1 MSLKIMPAIGIFPF
15 IFLLG
20 SCTTDPYDLYKK
32 MTKVDSHVHIRTE
45 HTDIMEFAE
54 KEGFKF
60 LNVSTGSGSQAEI
73 DRQNHYA
80 RMMHEKYPENFSYIT
95 TFSMENFE
103 KPAWAEEV
111 IQKLRQD
118 FEQGAIGVKVWKDI
132 GMTFRD
138 SLGRFIFIDDPR
150 FDPIFDFI
158 AGNDKTV
165 IAHIGEPKDCWLPL
179 DSMHLNNHRNYYRA
193 HPEYHMY
200 LHPDYPSYDEIITSR
215 DNLLARHPDL
225 RLVGAHLG
233 SLEWSVDELASRLDR
248 YPNFAVD
255 LAARVGN
262 LQAQDR
268 EKVRDFILK
277 YQDRLLY
284 ATDFEISEDDDF
296 ENRKASLERDWRQD
310 WKYFADDEIMESPD
324 VNGSFRGL
332 KLDKDV
338 LRKIYFKNSLRWV
351 PGIFK

>member
-1 MSLKIMPAIGIFPF
+1 MSLKKIPAIGIFLF
-15 IFLLG
+15 IFLLM
-20 SCTTDPYDLYKK
+20 SCTTDPSDLYRK
-32 MTKVDSHVHIRTE
+32 MTKIDAHVHIRIE
-45 HTDIMEFAE
+45 RTDIMEFAE
-54 KEGFKF
+54 IEGFKF
-60 LNVSTGSGSQAEI
+60 LNVSTGSGSQVKI
-73 DRQNHYA
+73 DTQNHYA

-103 KPAWAEEV
+103 DPAWAGEV
-111 IQKLRQD
+111 IQKLQKD
-118 FEQGAIGVKVWKDI
+118 FEEGAIGVKVWKDI

-158 AGNDKTV
+158 ADNNKTV

-200 LHPDYPSYDEIITSR
+200 LHPDYPSYDEIIASR

-233 SLEWSVDELASRLDR
+233 SLEWSVDELASRLDQ

-268 EKVRDFILK
+268 EKVRNFIMK

-284 ATDFEISEDDDF
+284 ATDFEISEEDDF
-296 ENRKASLERDWRQD
+296 EKRKASLEKDWRQD
-310 WKYFADDEIMESPD
+310 WKYFTTDETMESPD

-332 KLDKDV
+332 KLDEDV
-338 LRKIYFKNSLRWV
+338 LRKIYFGNALKWV
-351 PGIFK
+351 PGIFE

>member
-1 MSLKIMPAIGIFPF
+1 MSLKIIPAIGIFPF
-15 IFLLG
+15 IFLLV
-20 SCTTDPYDLYKK
+20 SCITDPADLYNK

-45 HTDIMEFAE
+45 QTDIMEFAE
-54 KEGFKF
+54 NEGFKF
-60 LNVSTGSGSQAEI
+60 LNVSTGSGSQVKI
-73 DRQNHYA
+73 DTQNHYA

-158 AGNDKTV
+158 ADNDKTV

-179 DSMHLNNHRNYYRA
+179 DSMHLNNHRNYYKG

-200 LHPDYPSYDEIITSR
+200 LHPDYPSYDKIIASR

-248 YPNFAVD
+248 FPNFAVD

-284 ATDFEISEDDDF
+284 ATDFEISEEDDF
-296 ENRKASLERDWRQD
+296 ETRKASLERDWRQD
-310 WKYFADDEIMESPD
+310 WKYFSTDEVMNSPD
-324 VNGSFRGL
+324 VNGSFSGL

-338 LRKIYFKNSLRWV
+338 LRKIYFENALKWV

>member
-1 MSLKIMPAIGIFPF
+1 
-15 IFLLG
+15 
-20 SCTTDPYDLYKK
+20 
-32 MTKVDSHVHIRTE
+32 MTKIDAHVHIRIE
-45 HTDIMEFAE
+45 RTDIMEFAE
-54 KEGFKF
+54 IEGFKF
-60 LNVSTGSGSQAEI
+60 LNVSTGSGSQVKI
-73 DRQNHYA
+73 DTQNHYA

-103 KPAWAEEV
+103 DPAWAGEV
-111 IQKLRQD
+111 IQKLQKD
-118 FEQGAIGVKVWKDI
+118 FEEGAIGVKVWKDI

-138 SLGRFIFIDDPR
+138 SLDRFIFIDDPR

-158 AGNDKTV
+158 ADNNKTV

-200 LHPDYPSYDEIITSR
+200 LHPDYPSYDEIIASR
-215 DNLLARHPDL
+215 DNLLARHSDL

-277 YQDRLLY
+277 YKDRLLY

-310 WKYFADDEIMESPD
+310 WKYFADDETMESPD

-338 LRKIYFKNSLRWV
+338 LRKIYFENSLRWV